1 MRMIL
6 CLALGVIFG
15 CSVRAALARDV
26 GAIGNRRSSNPG
38 MVSKLDA
45 AGHAII
51 IMLR

>member
-15 CSVRAALARDV
+15 SSMREALARDV
-26 GAIGNRRSSNPG
+26 GQWETGDPG
-38 MVSKLDA
+38 LVSTLDA
-45 AGHAII
+45 AGHATL